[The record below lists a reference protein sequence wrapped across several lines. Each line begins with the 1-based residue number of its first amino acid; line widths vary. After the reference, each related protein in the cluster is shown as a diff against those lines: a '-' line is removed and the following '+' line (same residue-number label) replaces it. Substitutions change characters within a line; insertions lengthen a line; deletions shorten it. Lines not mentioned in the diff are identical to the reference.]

1 MTSQFNRSHS
11 SNLYPIIMHIA
22 EGALSGST
30 EGLVVLGVG
39 WAATVAGTAI
49 GLRRM
54 DYERVPQ
61 VALLSATFFVVS
73 LIQFP
78 IGVTSVHL
86 VLCGLIGLVLGWAA
100 FPAILVALTL
110 QVLIAGVGG
119 PTTLGINTFVMATPA
134 IVTYLLLRRGI
145 HAKSETLTFFAAFFA
160 GAFALMLGALL
171 NAAALTLAGKEFYLF
186 AGASLT
192 AHLVAM
198 PLEGLIT
205 ATTVVFLRKVR
216 PELLEAPLLA
226 IR

>member
-1 MTSQFNRSHS
+1 
-11 SNLYPIIMHIA
+11 MHIA

-61 VALLSATFFVVS
+61 VALLSAAFFVIS
-73 LIQFP
+73 LIQIP
-78 IGVTSVHL
+78 IGATSVHL

-100 FPAILVALTL
+100 FPALLVALTL

-119 PTTLGINTFVMATPA
+119 PTTLGINTFVMAAPA
-134 IVTYLLLRRGI
+134 IVSYVFFRRGI
-145 HAKSETLTFFAAFFA
+145 RGKSETLTFLVAFFA
-160 GAFALMLGALL
+160 GALAVLLGAVL
-171 NAAALTLAGKEFYLF
+171 NATALALAGKDFHLI
-186 AGASLT
+186 AGATLVG
-192 AHLVAM
+192 HLFIV
-198 PLEGLIT
+198 PFEGLIT
-205 ATTVVFLRKVR
+205 ATAVVFLRKVR

-226 IR
+226 SH

>member
-1 MTSQFNRSHS
+1 
-11 SNLYPIIMHIA
+11 MHIA
-22 EGALSGST
+22 EGTLSGSP
-30 EGLVVLGVG
+30 EGLVVLGLG
-39 WAATVAGTAI
+39 WAATAVGTAI

-73 LIQFP
+73 LIQIP
-78 IGVTSVHL
+78 IGPTSVHL

-100 FPAILVALTL
+100 FPALLVALTL

-119 PTTLGINTFVMATPA
+119 PTTLGINTFVMGAPA
-134 IVTYLLLRRGI
+134 IVSFFLLRRGI
-145 HAKSETLTFFAAFFA
+145 HSKSESVTFAAAFFA
-160 GAFALMLGALL
+160 GAFALLLGALL
-171 NAAALTLAGKEFYLF
+171 NASALALAGGNFHLF
-186 AGASLT
+186 AGAALT
-192 AHLVAM
+192 AHVVAM

-226 IR
+226 TR